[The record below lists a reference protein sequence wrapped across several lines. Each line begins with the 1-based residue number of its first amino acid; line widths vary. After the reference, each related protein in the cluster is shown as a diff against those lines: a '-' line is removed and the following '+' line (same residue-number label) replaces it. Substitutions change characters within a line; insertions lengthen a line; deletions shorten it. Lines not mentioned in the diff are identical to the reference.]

1 MVTCILLDMAAV
13 LVVLVF
19 CLVASSNSGL
29 VKAVDHGVANPSV
42 GDNESM
48 VVTLDKSQ
56 YCFVNVDTIKVST
69 NNNNNNNMTTGYIID
84 ATEEMIIATNVNNT
98 IIMTAPANGSWCSDD
113 KLEETYFTIELY
125 IIQMIIL
132 VCITLAAISNI
143 GLHLL
148 YKELRTVLG
157 ILIMTLCGSVTVAA
171 VILIGKTTYRI
182 IYGANESIVLCVLSL
197 YVLIV
202 LLFLYQAT
210 KLTILYHFFNLMYQN
225 YKMRPAEPDV
235 VKCSLVKYVS
245 FIIASSILCA
255 LSMALIDFA
264 VNGEVYDAK
273 ERWYCIFEAT
283 EFGGVHHK
291 IFHGEMAV
299 FILLEII
306 LSTSGFF
313 FYAIVSKKCC
323 QKKSMNVKVAI
334 ALITIVGINIIM
346 NTILGIFYCPMNV
359 ILPAVTSGTLLEQ
372 VILLMLFSSSSKVCA
387 SSCIHVV

>member
-1 MVTCILLDMAAV
+1 MVTSILLGMAAV
-13 LVVLVF
+13 LVTLVF

-29 VKAVDHGVANPSV
+29 VKAINHAVVNLTVSDNDSV
-42 GDNESM
+42 

-56 YCFVNVDTIKVST
+56 YCFVNLNTIKVST
-69 NNNNNNNMTTGYIID
+69 NNNMTTGYIID
-84 ATEEMIIATNVNNT
+84 ATEEMIIATNDNNT

-113 KLEETYFTIELY
+113 KLEDNYFTIELY

-132 VCITLAAISNI
+132 VCITLTAISNI
-143 GLHLL
+143 CLHLL
-148 YKELRTVLG
+148 YKDLRTVLG

-182 IYGANESIVLCVLSL
+182 ILGANESIVLCVLSL

-225 YKMRPAEPDV
+225 YKMRPAEP
-235 VKCSLVKYVS
+235 KCSLVKYIS
-245 FIIASSILCA
+245 FILASSILCA
-255 LSMALIDFA
+255 LSMALIDFV

-306 LSTSGFF
+306 LSISGFF

-323 QKKSMNVKVAI
+323 QKKSMNIKVAI

-346 NTILGIFYCPMNV
+346 NTILGIFHCPMNV

-387 SSCIHVV
+387 SSCMDVV